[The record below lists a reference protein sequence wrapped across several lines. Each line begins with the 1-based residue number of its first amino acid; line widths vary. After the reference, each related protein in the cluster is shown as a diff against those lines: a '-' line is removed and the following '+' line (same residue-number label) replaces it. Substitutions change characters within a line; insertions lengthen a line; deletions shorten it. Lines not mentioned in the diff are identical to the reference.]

1 MTAQL
6 PLMMRGGVQKV
17 SVREKSDQLLDREW
31 VELLKEAR
39 ELGLHLDDI
48 KNFLRQQNKM

>member
-1 MTAQL
+1 MIAQL
-6 PLMMRGGVQKV
+6 PLIMWGGVQTV

-39 ELGLHLDDI
+39 ELGLCLEDVKQFI
-48 KNFLRQQNKM
+48 EQKRQL